1 MLRLRSAELR
11 SASEMRSSKSPCER
25 GGRGLRSSSPTARRE
40 EATSFDPHL
49 CARDRVV
56 LAQPRAAAAAAVR
69 AAEPRARLALAQ
81 VHVLRGLH
89 HDALARVRA
98 RVAPAGAREGP
109 ELDPRRARPRRASA
123 ALGAAERV
131 DGPHRLARV
140 RREDLRE
147 QVLDAPERGG
157 RAGLS
162 ASASSP
168 RERMRARES
177 GRRLTRAA
185 RSTCEGGRRAR

>member
-25 GGRGLRSSSPTARRE
+25 GGRGLRSSSQTARRE

-98 RVAPAGAREGP
+98 RVAPAGARRGLSVIRDERDRD
-109 ELDPRRARPRRASA
+109 ERPRHLEQQSA
-123 ALGAAERV
+123 LTVHIAWRGCAERICV
-131 DGPHRLARV
+131 SRCSTRLSG
-140 RREDLRE
+140 EE
-147 QVLDAPERGG
+147 GRG
-157 RAGLS
+157 
-162 ASASSP
+162 
-168 RERMRARES
+168 
-177 GRRLTRAA
+177 
-185 RSTCEGGRRAR
+185 